1 MKCSVKHFKSMAIAL
16 KELEPFI
23 RNGKHLESGK
33 AFGKFNDARSRELV
47 ANWLLCAAYNF
58 VAGEEMLTFT
68 SDPTGGDGIL
78 HNIKTNETWPTEHV
92 IARTPH
98 GANSADAETEILKAI
113 ASKND
118 KGGIAYASGK
128 TLVVFTNL
136 FGGNEW

>member
-1 MKCSVKHFKSMAIAL
+1 MKYSVKHFKSMAIAL

-47 ANWLLCAAYNF
+47 ANWLLCVAYNF

-78 HNIKTNETWPTEHV
+78 HTT
-92 IARTPH
+92 
-98 GANSADAETEILKAI
+98 
-113 ASKND
+113 SKPMRLGPLNT
-118 KGGIAYASGK
+118 S
-128 TLVVFTNL
+128 
-136 FGGNEW
+136 